1 MLLLFC
7 CYSPY
12 IQEGFLHL
20 QKIVGEAI
28 IEWKARRKLGDIAI
42 SVRHIPF
49 PEYTTS
55 GEFLSTS
62 FSFIPFFIVLGFLYP
77 VAIFTKVR
85 TTYSYIVHAEQPP
98 WSLYLSA
105 KSICNI

>member
-1 MLLLFC
+1 MFATFLCICVAIVFF
-7 CYSPY
+7 CYSHY
-12 IQEGFLHL
+12 IREGFLHL

-28 IEWKARRKLGDIAI
+28 IEWKASRKLEDIAI

-55 GEFLSTS
+55 DEFLSTS
-62 FSFIPFFIVLGFLYP
+62 FTFIPFFIVLGFLYP

-85 TTYSYIVHAEQPP
+85 IIWTTYSYIVHAEQ
-98 WSLYLSA
+98 A
-105 KSICNI
+105 I